1 MEQYYTSSEFARLV
15 GVTKTTIVNW
25 EHHCWLLPHH
35 VSPSG
40 RRFYSQQQLEDYY
53 NNKLGRKVGDNH
65 V

>member
-1 MEQYYTSSEFARLV
+1 MEQYYTSSEFASLL

-25 EHHCWLLPHH
+25 EKHGWLFPHH

-40 RRFYSQQQLEDYY
+40 RRFYSQQQLDDYY
-53 NNKLGRKVGDNH
+53 ANKLGRKVGDNS